1 MKSENEITPIE
12 LLEILK
18 KGAQAWGEWLKKNA
32 LTENFDDYFN
42 SNFLDSDIEYISEKD
57 MSERRIKINGLA
69 EVDLSSFDLQE
80 FDLRFFNLKGANLEG
95 ANLSNANLEGVNLE
109 KANLKVANLKGV
121 ILKKANLKEA
131 NLERVNP
138 KMVSELEEPLFSE
151 NPRSNPGKAAD
162 FSAANLEGANL
173 SQANLEGVN
182 LYEANLKEAILTE
195 VTLIE
200 AVLGLGDFTK
210 ANLLNANLCKASMG
224 YANFTE
230 ANLHKAYLPYSS
242 LFNVNLKG
250 ANLQEADLQEANLQ
264 EANLSGANLEKAN
277 LEKTNLEKANLEGA
291 NLTQVVLTQAILLSA
306 NFSGATIRN
315 SILAYTIMID
325 TNLSSADLTN
335 SILIGS
341 NFTYTKIENAIFD
354 GCNVY
359 GISVWDLIGEPASQN
374 NLVITNQEEPNVNPI
389 ITVDDIEVA
398 QFIYL
403 MLNNTKI
410 RKILTTITG
419 KGVLI
424 LGRFSPERKKI
435 LDAIRNKLRE
445 LDYVPMM
452 FDFEQVESRDYT
464 ETIQIL
470 AGMSRFVIAD
480 ITSPKSS
487 PLELQA
493 TVPNFKIPLI
503 PIIQEDEQA
512 FAMFSDLKGK
522 YKWVLEELK
531 YTSEVDLIKAFQ
543 KGIIDRAI
551 EKEKE
556 LFKEKEKP
564 KFDENVKD
572 NRPSTSDYF

>member
-1 MKSENEITPIE
+1 MKSKNEITPSE
-12 LLEILK
+12 LLEVIK
-18 KGAQAWGEWLKKNA
+18 HGAQAWEEWLKKNA
-32 LTENFDDYFN
+32 LTENFDEYFN
-42 SNFLDSDIEYISEKD
+42 SNFLDSDIEYISQKD
-57 MSERRIKINGLA
+57 MLERRVKINGLC
-69 EVDLSSFDLQE
+69 ELDLSGFDLQE
-80 FDLRFFNLKGANLEG
+80 FDLRFFLLRGVNLEG

-109 KANLKVANLKGV
+109 KANLKGATLKGV
-121 ILKKANLKEA
+121 ILKGANLKGA

-138 KMVSELEEPLFSE
+138 TKASDLDEPLFSE
-151 NPRSNPGKAAD
+151 NLRSNPGKAAD
-162 FSAANLEGANL
+162 FSGANMEGAILAHANLYGD
-173 SQANLEGVN
+173 N

-195 VTLIE
+195 VTLTE
-200 AVLGLGDFTK
+200 AILGSVDFTK
-210 ANLLNANLCKASMG
+210 ANLVKANLCKAGIG

-230 ANLHKAYLPYSS
+230 ANLYKAYIPYSR
-242 LFNVNLKG
+242 FFKANFTR
-250 ANLQEADLQEANLQ
+250 ANLQEADLQESDLQ
-264 EANLSGANLEKAN
+264 EANLSGANLEGAN

-306 NFSGATIRN
+306 NFTGATIRN
-315 SILAYTIMID
+315 SILAYTVMID
-325 TNLSSADLTN
+325 TNLSNADLTN
-335 SILIGS
+335 TILTGS

-374 NLVITNQEEPNVNPI
+374 NLVITNQQEPNVNPI

-445 LDYVPMM
+445 LDFVPMM

-564 KFDENVKD
+564 KFDEDVKD

>member
-12 LLEILK
+12 LLEVLK
-18 KGAQAWGEWLKKNA
+18 KGAQVWGEWLKKNA

-57 MSERRIKINGLA
+57 MMERRVKINGLCKL
-69 EVDLSSFDLQE
+69 DLSGFDLQE

-95 ANLSNANLEGVNLE
+95 ANLSNANLEGVTLE
-109 KANLKVANLKGV
+109 KANLKEANLKGA

-138 KMVSELEEPLFSE
+138 TSVSELDEPLFSE

-173 SQANLEGVN
+173 SHANLEGVN
-182 LYEANLKEAILTE
+182 LYEAILTEAILTE

-200 AVLGLGDFTK
+200 AVLDLGDFTK

-250 ANLQEADLQEANLQ
+250 ANLQEVDLQEANLSG
-264 EANLSGANLEKAN
+264 ANLSGANLEKAN

-291 NLTQVVLTQAILLSA
+291 NLTQVALTQAILLSA

-335 SILIGS
+335 SILTGS

-374 NLVITNQEEPNVNPI
+374 NLVITNQQEPNVNPI

-564 KFDENVKD
+564 KFDKDVKD